1 MLPPAIDQYAEIT
14 TKENNV
20 LARLLVEH
28 DHILKTLNL
37 LEMQF
42 LDICRGGTPDYSL
55 MRSILVYIQ
64 EYPEQVHHPL
74 EDKIFSILLE
84 HVDEVELIQELIA
97 EHEEL
102 EAETRKLRESAK
114 LLETGVGSTEDIKKQ
129 LSSFLVRQRRHLYI
143 EEETVH
149 PLIES
154 ALTEEDWSYVQ
165 SAVPLYTSK

>member
-1 MLPPAIDQYAEIT
+1 M
-14 TKENNV
+14 

-42 LDICRGGTPDYSL
+42 MDLCRGGNPDYSL

-84 HVDEVELIQELIA
+84 RVDEVEIIQELIA
-97 EHEEL
+97 EHAEL
-102 EAETRKLRESAK
+102 ENETRKLGESAR
-114 LLETGVGSTEDIKKQ
+114 LLESGAGSKEEIKKQ
-129 LSSFLVRQRRHLYI
+129 LSSFLIKQRRHMYI

-165 SAVPLYTSK
+165 TAVPLYKSK

>member
-1 MLPPAIDQYAEIT
+1 M
-14 TKENNV
+14 

-42 LDICRGGTPDYSL
+42 MDLCRGGNPDYSL

-74 EDKIFSILLE
+74 EDKVFSILLE
-84 HVDEVELIQELIA
+84 RVDEVEIIQELIA
-97 EHEEL
+97 EHAEL
-102 EAETRKLRESAK
+102 ENETRKLGESAR
-114 LLETGVGSTEDIKKQ
+114 LLESGAGSREEIKKQ
-129 LSSFLVRQRRHLYI
+129 LSSFLIRQRRHMYI

-154 ALTEEDWSYVQ
+154 VLTEEDWSYVQ
-165 SAVPLYTSK
+165 SAVPLYKSK

>member
-1 MLPPAIDQYAEIT
+1 M
-14 TKENNV
+14 

-42 LDICRGGTPDYSL
+42 MDLCRGGNPDYSL

-84 HVDEVELIQELIA
+84 RVDEVEIIQELIA
-97 EHEEL
+97 EHAEL
-102 EAETRKLRESAK
+102 ENETRKLGESAR
-114 LLETGVGSTEDIKKQ
+114 LLESGAGSKKEIKKQ
-129 LSSFLVRQRRHLYI
+129 LSSFLIRQRRHMYI

-165 SAVPLYTSK
+165 SAVPLYKGK